1 MCAVKAMLPFPIR
14 FTIGQPSNVYLA
26 ESREIARGETT
37 LKISRYATWVA
48 TILMAAAILTGCT
61 GVTVTINRATPIAID
76 AATPEPTAVPAA
88 SSSASFSTPEAAITA
103 YLDGVKQQDVNAIF
117 AASAI
122 DAVAQD
128 FDFQAYADR
137 LQAMPLVTSPA
148 PAEYPFYAEMNRVRR
163 QNEVLSQVR
172 NFAYS
177 LLSTEAIDGSITANP
192 GAERVQAFVAK
203 VDPSRL
209 AGIELIQV
217 GAPSPD
223 LLSSTR
229 YQENAAKQAAIY
241 GADELT
247 ERVALLSFEG
257 KDYLLGFTLVRYGD
271 GWKVMNQTSNLAG
284 TSALGT
290 VAPTTPGEF
299 AALIASN

>member
-1 MCAVKAMLPFPIR
+1 MNIFGRTRLIA
-14 FTIGQPSNVYLA
+14 YL
-26 ESREIARGETT
+26 
-37 LKISRYATWVA
+37 L
-48 TILMAAAILTGCT
+48 AAALLSGCT
-61 GVTVTINRATPIAID
+61 GVTITINRATPIAI
-76 AATPEPTAVPAA
+76 AAAAPEPTAVPAA
-88 SSSASFSTPEAAITA
+88 SSSATFFTPEAAITA
-103 YLDGVKQQDVNAIF
+103 YLDGVKQQNVSAIF

-128 FDFQAYADR
+128 FNFQAYADR

-172 NFAYS
+172 NLAYS
-177 LLSTEAIDGSITANP
+177 LLSAETVDSSIIANP
-192 GAERVQAFVAK
+192 GSERVQAFVTD

-209 AGIELIQV
+209 AGIELVKI

-229 YQENAAKQAAIY
+229 FQENAAKQAAVY
-241 GADELT
+241 GAEELT
-247 ERVALLSFEG
+247 ERVALLSFGG
-257 KDYLLGFTLVRYGD
+257 KDYLLGFTLIRYGD
-271 GWKVMNQTSNLAG
+271 GWKVMNQISNLAG

-290 VAPTTPGEF
+290 VAPTTPEAF
-299 AALIASN
+299 AGLIASN

>member
-1 MCAVKAMLPFPIR
+1 M
-14 FTIGQPSNVYLA
+14 
-26 ESREIARGETT
+26 
-37 LKISRYATWVA
+37 KISRQATFITGLLV
-48 TILMAAAILTGCT
+48 AAILLSGCT
-61 GVTVTINRATPIAID
+61 GITITVNRATPLAIASEVV
-76 AATPEPTAVPAA
+76 EPTAVPG
-88 SSSASFSTPEAAITA
+88 SRSAPIYSTPEAAITA
-103 YLDGVKQQDVNAIF
+103 YLDGIKQQNVSAIF
-117 AASAI
+117 TASAI
-122 DAVAQD
+122 DEPAEQ

-172 NFAYS
+172 NLAYS
-177 LLSTEAIDGSITANP
+177 LLSTETIDGSIIANP
-192 GAERVQAFVAK
+192 GSERVQAFITD

-209 AGIELIQV
+209 GGIELVEI

-257 KDYLLGFTLVRYGD
+257 KHYLLGFTLVRYGD
-271 GWKVMNQTSNLAG
+271 GWKVMSQTSNLAG

-290 VAPTTPGEF
+290 VTQTTPDEF
-299 AALIASN
+299 AALIASD